1 MTPEPEPQG
10 SPFRLLTK
18 RRFWPLFGAMFLG
31 GLNDNLFRAAIV
43 LYVVQS
49 VSPNQGATIGLIA
62 GALLVIPYFLFS
74 STAGVITDKFEKARV
89 LRWTKAAEVGIAC
102 LGAIACFSGSITFMM
117 IVMFFL
123 GTQMAFFAPAKYAW
137 LPERLRED
145 ELVAGNTLVEAG
157 TFLATLIGTAVG
169 GLAVAGGGLMLAA
182 GLAVICAALGFL
194 CTFGLEEGRAADP
207 DLKLSPNPIPGTID
221 LFHHARSRKSTWRAI
236 LMLSWFW
243 AAGGICLS
251 NLPAWVKDDL
261 HGSEAATTFLL
272 TLFAAGVGLGSF
284 MANRIVKGRVSLW
297 PVPAATIGFALTTI
311 LLYGSLIFLAA
322 DTRQMGVADFLQHPS
337 LLALCIG
344 FLLVAIMGGLLAVP
358 LYAFIQHSAGADE
371 RARIIAANN
380 VVTAAIM
387 TAAAL
392 ACAGMTGLGLPVR
405 ELFLVLAVAN
415 TIYAIIVVRL
425 LPAEALQGALRS
437 IFKTWL
443 RVEIRG
449 MEHIEAAGPRVVI
462 APNHVSLA
470 DGVLLAAYL
479 EGRPAIAIDVQQAAL
494 WYIRPFAKLANLYPI
509 DHARPLAAKALVQ
522 RIASGERAL
531 IFPEGAISRTGAL
544 MKVYPGTAWVV
555 DKAAAV
561 VVPARIEG
569 PERSFLSYLK
579 NGQVRRSLAP
589 KTIITFF
596 PAQRLEIDPELK
608 GRRRRIASS
617 TAMADL
623 MARTQFEHEYRPQ
636 TIPAAIVESA
646 RRVGWRR
653 LAIEDPLGTR
663 LTYGRLMAGLHAVG
677 AELALETRPGERV
690 GVMLPSLA
698 PTALTILGLMLHG
711 RTPAMI
717 NFSAGT
723 KALRAAIDAAQ
734 IRLMVT
740 SDAFVTQA
748 KLEPLVDAAREAGVR
763 ILTLESL
770 RPRIGAMAK
779 LKAMLRSRRVPAG
792 DPFGEAVILFT
803 SGSEGLPKGVALSHM
818 NLLANAVQVRAV
830 MDLDMRDSAL
840 NALPLFHSFGLTGGL
855 ILPLTIGIRTILYP
869 SPLHY
874 RVVPE
879 MAYNFEPTFMFGTDT
894 FLNGYAR
901 MADAYDFRSV
911 RAIFAGAEP
920 LRETTRHIYAERFGV
935 RILEGYGATETA
947 PVIAINTPKQVKPGT
962 VGRLLPGLSA
972 RLEPVEGLEGG
983 RLLLKGPNVM
993 LGYLRAGKGG
1003 VIEPTE
1009 EGWFDTGDVV
1019 IFDEN
1024 GFLSIKGRVKRFAKI
1039 GGEMVSLSA
1048 VEELA
1053 ERVWPGGRHAAVALP
1068 DARKG
1073 ERVVLAS
1080 EGAAG
1085 GRDSLLRAARE
1096 MGVPEIMTP
1105 AEVVELK
1112 ALPLLGSGKIDYV
1125 ALKAD
1130 LLQQREAA

>member
-10 SPFRLLTK
+10 SPFRLLAK

-31 GLNDNLFRAAIV
+31 GLNDNLFRAAII
-43 LYVVQS
+43 LHVVQS
-49 VSPNQGATIGLIA
+49 VSPNEGATIGLIA

-102 LGAIACFSGSITFMM
+102 LGAIACFSDSIVFMM
-117 IVMFFL
+117 VVMFFL

-182 GLAVICAALGFL
+182 GMAVLCAAMGFL
-194 CTFGLEEGRAADP
+194 CTLALEEGQPADP
-207 DLKLSPNPIPGTID
+207 GLKLSANPVPGTID
-221 LFHHARSRKSTWRAI
+221 LFHHARSRKATWRAI

-284 MANRIVKGRVSLW
+284 MANRILKGRVSLW

-322 DTRQMGVADFLQHPS
+322 DTQQMGVADFLLRPS
-337 LLALCIG
+337 LLVLCIG
-344 FLLVAIMGGLLAVP
+344 FLLVAVMGGLLAVP

-380 VVTAAIM
+380 VVTAAVM

-405 ELFLVLAVAN
+405 ELFLVLAIAN
-415 TIYAIIVVRL
+415 TIYALIVIRL
-425 LPAEALQGALRS
+425 LPFEALRGVLRS
-437 IFKTWL
+437 IFRAWL
-443 RVEIRG
+443 RVEVRG
-449 MEHIEAAGPRVVI
+449 MEHIEAAGARVVI

-479 EGRPAIAIDVQQAAL
+479 EGRPAIAIDVQQASN

-531 IFPEGAISRTGAL
+531 IFPEGAITRTGAL

-555 DKAAAV
+555 DKSDAM

-569 PERSFLSYLK
+569 PERSFLSYLTK
-579 NGQVRRSLAP
+579 GQVRRSLAP
-589 KTIITFF
+589 KTTITFF
-596 PAQRLEIDPELK
+596 PAQKLKIDPELK
-608 GRRRRIASS
+608 GRRRRIAST
-617 TAMADL
+617 TALADL
-623 MARTQFEHEYRPQ
+623 MARTQFQHEYRPR
-636 TIPAAIVESA
+636 TIPAAIIESA
-646 RRVGWRR
+646 ARVGWRSR
-653 LAIEDPLGTR
+653 AIEDPLGTR
-663 LTYGRLMAGLHAVG
+663 LSYGRLMVGVHALG
-677 AELALETRPGERV
+677 AELAKETRQGERV

-698 PTALTILGLMLHG
+698 PTALAILGLMLHG

-717 NFSAGT
+717 NFSAGA

-734 IRLMVT
+734 IRLLVT
-740 SDAFVTQA
+740 SEAFVAQA
-748 KLEPLVDAAREAGVR
+748 KLEPLIDAAREAGVR
-763 ILTLESL
+763 VLTLETL
-770 RPRIGAMAK
+770 RPRIGAMAR
-779 LKAMLRSRRVPAG
+779 LKAMLRARSAPGG
-792 DPFGEAVILFT
+792 DPFGEAVVLFT

-818 NLLANAVQVRAV
+818 NLLANTAQVRAV

-855 ILPLTIGIRTILYP
+855 LLPLTVGIRTILYP

-879 MAYNFEPTFMFGTDT
+879 IAYHYEPTFMFGTDT

-901 MADAYDFRSV
+901 VADPYDFRSI

-920 LRETTRHIYAERFGV
+920 VKATTRQLYAERFGV

-947 PVIAINTPKQVKPGT
+947 PVISINTPKQVKTGT
-962 VGRLLPGLSA
+962 VGRLLPGLAA

-983 RLLLKGPNVM
+983 RLMLKGPNVM

-1003 VIEPTE
+1003 VIEPPE
-1009 EGWFDTGDVV
+1009 DGWFDTGDLVS
-1019 IFDEN
+1019 FDEN
-1024 GFLSIKGRVKRFAKI
+1024 GFLSIEGRVKRFAKV
-1039 GGEMVSLSA
+1039 GGEMVSLQA
-1048 VEELA
+1048 VEQLA
-1053 ERVWPGGRHAAVALP
+1053 EHVWPGVRHAAVAVA

-1073 ERVVLAS
+1073 ERVILAS
-1080 EGAAG
+1080 ESAPG
-1085 GRDSLLRAARE
+1085 GREALLRGARE

-1105 AEVVELK
+1105 AEVVEMK
-1112 ALPLLGSGKIDYV
+1112 TLPLLGSGKTDYV

-1130 LLQQREAA
+1130 LERQREAA